1 MPILPE
7 KVQVLINLPNPNL
20 PHVSQARAK
29 KSNPT
34 VGSGQSEE
42 KLPDFLYMTRT

>member
-29 KSNPT
+29 KFSPM
-34 VGSGQSEE
+34 VGSGRVQAEE
-42 KLPDFLYMTRT
+42 KSVGFF